1 MAEPES
7 KSLKPPLFLT
17 RTLPLFQTPHWME
30 AERWRWAVANQ
41 PVSIVCRDTLINDLA
56 AAEITIKARDED
68 EAEELEED
76 VDYYTDLLLNNTWAN
91 GFKGLD
97 FWIEAGGQ
105 DLHTLPVG
113 WNSEIVR
120 WPIDINPPDL
130 SLRPNPKGHPSK
142 IVFMDGATVFPTL
155 DAQFPLAQRIK
166 GDISRSIFF
175 TEDEIARTVVS
186 PRPELMKWGWGM
198 APPEK
203 IFLAILALSRGDAY
217 YANLLLDTPEAG
229 ILDLMDMSYDSATK
243 WIASFRELFTGIDPQ
258 KIGVLYEHEK
268 AANYLPFGRPPTEML
283 LDETTNRYSKI
294 EHAGY
299 GLKQSDTGLGDGTQQ
314 SLSGKIR
321 DERGSRRNGFAV
333 TRNKFKNM
341 VEADVLPPWLELVI
355 IEKDEEAR
363 VQKGRAFL
371 LAAQALGKA
380 KEARA
385 ITPAEMQ
392 DQLVKDGFIT
402 VEVEEPEELE
412 LPPMLGPGV
421 EENGETRKEIDK
433 VPAEEGGR
441 GDITKGPGILREDA
455 LDFLAGSKGDTVTP
469 LEIAEMFSQL
479 KGPDLGD
486 ESITAVPRDSS
497 NFDQMGNIIRQQ
509 FAGLNNRAEPAR
521 LLRLIKV
528 ATREM
533 FPDVTQAF
541 LELSDADLH
550 VWKAERLEEWF
561 DTGPAVEKGKE
572 EALAAISK
580 ALALD
585 TWWEFDPASAAGMSL
600 IMRLAFEEGATEAAI
615 LIQEFLFTEGLRP
628 NPNII
633 GLNFNLT
640 NPRTL
645 AQLEANA
652 AQLVQ
657 RVDDGTKFF
666 IKRII
671 TSGVDE
677 GLASPT
683 IAQAIRDGAGV
694 EEILGEAGFTG
705 NVIETVKAEL
715 RGMSEARTN
724 SITNTEVAKAES
736 NGRIAQWSEQGLT
749 RKAWRHTGSDQPCPF
764 CTANQDLGFVPIDFS
779 YDTVFGPATALG
791 PPAHPTVDHCDIR
804 FDEEELLAKADT
816 LEVWLGE

>member
-1 MAEPES
+1 MAEPKP
-7 KSLKPPLFLT
+7 KSLQPPPFLI
-17 RTLPLFQTPHWME
+17 RTLPLFQAPHWME

-41 PVSIVCRDTLINDLA
+41 PVSIVCRDTLISDLA
-56 AAEITIKARDED
+56 AAEITIKARDET
-68 EAEELEED
+68 ETEELEGDIEF
-76 VDYYTDLLLNNTWAN
+76 YTDLLLSNTWAN

-105 DLHTLPVG
+105 DLYTLPVG

-120 WPIDINPPDL
+120 WPIGVNPPDFN
-130 SLRPNPKGHPSK
+130 LRPNPKGHPFK
-142 IVFMDGATVFPTL
+142 IIFMDGATVFPTL
-155 DAQFPLAQRIK
+155 DAQFPMAQRIK

-175 TEDEIARTVVS
+175 AEDEIARTVIS

-198 APPEK
+198 APPQK
-203 IFLAILALSRGDAY
+203 IFLAIEALSRGDFY

-229 ILDLMDMSYDSATK
+229 VLDLMDMSQESATQ
-243 WIASFRELFTGIDPQ
+243 WAQSHRELLTGIDPL

-268 AANYLPFGRPPTEML
+268 AAQYISYGRPPTDML
-283 LDETTNRYSKI
+283 LTETINRYSKI

-299 GLKQSDTGLGDGTQQ
+299 GLRQSDTGLGDDTQQ
-314 SLSGKIR
+314 SLGGKIR
-321 DERGSRRNGFAV
+321 DERGSRRSGFAV
-333 TRNKFKNM
+333 TRNKLKNM
-341 VEADVLPPWLELVI
+341 VETSILPPWLEMVI

-371 LAAQALGKA
+371 LMSQALGKA

-402 VEVEEPEELE
+402 VEVKEPKELE

-421 EENGETRKEIDK
+421 GGSEETQKEIDK
-433 VPAEEGGR
+433 VPAAEGGR
-441 GDITKGPGILREDA
+441 GDIT
-455 LDFLAGSKGDTVTP
+455 
-469 LEIAEMFSQL
+469 

-497 NFDQMGNIIRQQ
+497 NFDMFGNIIRQQ
-509 FAGLNNRAEPAR
+509 FAGVNNRAEPPR

-541 LELSDADLH
+541 LELSDAELH
-550 VWKAERLEEWF
+550 IWKAERLEEWF
-561 DTGPAVEKGKE
+561 HTGPNIKKGAL
-572 EALAAISK
+572 EAITK
-580 ALALD
+580 ALTLD

-600 IMRLAFEEGATEAAI
+600 IMRLAFEEGATEAAV
-615 LIQEFLFTEGLRP
+615 LIQEFLFSEGLRQD
-628 NPNII
+628 PNII
-633 GLNFNLT
+633 GLNFHLT

-683 IAQAIRDGAGV
+683 IAQLIRDGAGV

-715 RGMSEARTN
+715 LGMSEARTN
-724 SITNTEVAKAES
+724 SITNTEVAKAETD
-736 NGRIAQWSEQGLT
+736 GRVAQWQEQGLT
-749 RKAWRHTGSDQPCPF
+749 QKRWVHTGTDQPCPF
-764 CTANQDLGFVPIDFS
+764 CTANQDLGLVPIDFS

-791 PPAHPTVDHCDIR
+791 PPAHPTVDHCHVA
-804 FDEEELLAKADT
+804 FDEAELIGKADT